1 MFPTP
6 FCESEIIIWQL
17 FLQDFFSFPLILR
30 KSNKSLSKTLFS
42 SFFSLFDKYCY
53 FYHWKSLNSPYNGV
67 LFLLLLFKLL
77 GACRKK
83 VFWNLW
89 YQGVQRNYQWLQ
101 DTRGVLETMVLVLQN
116 AVNEYWHKLKTEWY
130 GGNFVWL
137 TGGVF
142 SLLRRT

>member
-83 VFWNLW
+83 GFTSFLEFVVSRGSEKLSVASGYEGGF
-89 YQGVQRNYQWLQ
+89 RNY
-101 DTRGVLETMVLVLQN
+101 G
-116 AVNEYWHKLKTEWY
+116 
-130 GGNFVWL
+130 
-137 TGGVF
+137 TGATKC
-142 SLLRRT
+142 SE

>member
-67 LFLLLLFKLL
+67 LFFVVVQASWGLQ
-77 GACRKK
+77 GKK
-83 VFWNLW
+83 ASQVFENLW

-101 DTRGVLETMVLVLQN
+101 DTKGVLEPMVLVLQN
-116 AVNEYWHKLKTEWY
+116 VEDT
-130 GGNFVWL
+130 
-137 TGGVF
+137 
-142 SLLRRT
+142 